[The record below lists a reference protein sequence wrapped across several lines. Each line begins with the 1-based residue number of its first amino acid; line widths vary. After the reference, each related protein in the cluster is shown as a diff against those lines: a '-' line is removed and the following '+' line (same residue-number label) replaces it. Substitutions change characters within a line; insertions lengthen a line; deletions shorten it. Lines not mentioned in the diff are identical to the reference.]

1 MNFGSVD
8 RPNGVISEPS
18 IRSGRLLKYFLAKI
32 KNLLEKK
39 KPCFL
44 GKWKMQAKMC
54 KLPKYNL

>member
-44 GKWKMQAKMC
+44 GK
-54 KLPKYNL
+54 